1 MTHEYPLS
9 PRARYEQDLARSGF
23 SRDPAQ
29 ARAVD
34 ALQRVYDELIATP
47 PRRWFRRQPWTPVNG
62 LYMWGGVGRG
72 KTYLMDTFFDALPFA
87 RTHRTHFHR
96 FMLAVHDR
104 RKRSEEHTSELQ

>member
-87 RTHRTHFHR
+87 RKQ
-96 FMLAVHDR
+96 DR
-104 RKRSEEHTSELQ
+104 KSTRLNSSH

>member
-1 MTHEYPLS
+1 MLRRPPRSTRTATLYPYTTRFRSLRRFLPDARRTRSTRPVPESTSGARARRDAALMTHEYPLS

-47 PRRWFRRQPWTPVNG
+47 PR
-62 LYMWGGVGRG
+62 
-72 KTYLMDTFFDALPFA
+72 
-87 RTHRTHFHR
+87 
-96 FMLAVHDR
+96 DR
-104 RKRSEEHTSELQ
+104 KSTRLNSSH